1 VAVVMGVEL
10 QATQMETV
18 VVPLTLVTLFHLLE
32 QEEIL
37 GMRQQILLQ
46 VAVRDPLQVLELLT
60 LFLQN
65 QL

>member
-1 VAVVMGVEL
+1 MGVEL